1 MVRKQAG
8 NVMSIGL
15 AWTLLLTPVTASA
28 DGVSAV
34 KECESD
40 TGPPEDAARLT
51 IMPNGES
58 RGSTNAAGI
67 VRIAREK
74 AKEGKDAEA
83 IQWAALCNFFDPK
96 EQEAIRRDSAAV
108 LQYLKQ

>member
-1 MVRKQAG
+1 MVGRQTGIAA
-8 NVMSIGL
+8 SIAL
-15 AWTLLLTPVTASA
+15 AAVLLLASATAKA

-34 KECESD
+34 KDCEGDSS
-40 TGPPEDAARLT
+40 PPEDVARLT

-58 RGSTNAAGI
+58 RGSTSAAGI
-67 VRIAREK
+67 IRIARERAK
-74 AKEGKDAEA
+74 AGKDAEA
-83 IQWAALCNFFDPK
+83 VAWAALCNFFEPK